1 MEQLEKDKYYL
12 KLAKQVGERS
22 QCLSRK
28 IGSVLVKDDRVIA
41 TGVNGPASGVPH
53 CGYRNDKGIYQS
65 FESSDKCPRKR
76 MGYKQGEGLQHCSA
90 VHSEVNTVL
99 QSARL
104 GVNTKGS
111 TLYCYCNVPCINCSK
126 ELINA
131 GIQRVVCLGKEE
143 YFNNNGLSSIE
154 MLTQAGV
161 QLDIINMEEDKDGKE
176 KGANR
181 RRN

>member
-1 MEQLEKDKYYL
+1 MGDIMEQSEKDLYYM

-28 IGSVLVKDDRVIA
+28 IGSVLVKDDRIIA
-41 TGVNGPASGVPH
+41 TGVNGPASKVPH
-53 CGYRNDKGIYQS
+53 CGYRDDKGQYTDKLV
-65 FESSDKCPRKR
+65 SDKCPRKR
-76 MGYKQGEGLQHCSA
+76 MGYKQGEGLEHCAA

-111 TLYCYCNVPCINCSK
+111 TLYCYCNVPCVNCSK

-131 GIQRVVCLGKEE
+131 GVQRIVCLGLTE
-143 YFNNNGLSSIE
+143 YFNNNGLSSTR

-161 QLDIINMEEDKDGKE
+161 RLDIMEEKSNG
-176 KGANR
+176 
-181 RRN
+181 